1 MSGKRRLPSWLR
13 TERASGESYTMV
25 KHLVEDNRLHTICT
39 SGNCP
44 NIGECWNAGTATL
57 MILGDICTRS
67 CKFCGTSSGKP
78 VPPDS
83 DEPVRVANAVKTM
96 RLRHCVITSVDRDD
110 LPDGGA
116 AHWAETIRQIREVNP
131 GVTIETLIPDFRGNT
146 ADIDKVVDAGP
157 DVISHNIETV
167 SRLTPQIRSV
177 AKYEVSLA
185 VLKHIASRG
194 VRAKSGLMLGLGE
207 TEEEVLEAL
216 NDLYATGCR
225 IVTIGQ
231 YLAPSLAHIPVVE
244 YVAPEK
250 FEEYRQRGLM
260 MGFGFVESS
269 PLVRSSFH
277 AEKHIMPENGERK
290 AEHSAA
296 MKEKDASSPVT
307 GKKTSGTDDKDP
319 AYLTL
324 SQISGTIQAASD
336 TLKTSPVSA
345 PPTRVIFDDLGRKDY
360 KETWDYQERIFNA
373 KVAEKGNG
381 IPAGNKTADRLIFV
395 EHNHVYTL
403 GKSGSEQNLLLDYIQ
418 LQARNASFYRIDRGG
433 DITYHGPGQLVG
445 YPIFDLEEM
454 KIGLRD
460 YISKLEEAI
469 IMCLSRF
476 GIEGGR
482 LKGATGVWI
491 DPDNSARARK
501 ICAIGVRASR
511 HVTMHGFALNVS
523 TDLSYFNHI
532 NPCGFTDKG
541 VTSIEKETGKKV
553 DVEAVKI
560 YLRNTMREVFG
571 YEYY

>member
-13 TERASGESYTMV
+13 MERASGESYTMV
-25 KHLVEDNRLHTICT
+25 KRLVEDNRLHTICT

-67 CKFCGTSSGKP
+67 CKFCGTRSGQP
-78 VPPDS
+78 NPPDS
-83 DEPVRVANAVKTM
+83 EEPVRVAEAVRTM

-116 AHWAETIRQIREVNP
+116 AHWADTIRKIREVNP

-146 ADIDKVVDAGP
+146 ADIDRVIDAGP

-167 SRLTPQIRSV
+167 RRLTPQIRSV

-185 VLKHIASRG
+185 VLRHIASRG

-207 TEEEVLEAL
+207 KEEEISEAL

-244 YVAPEK
+244 YVTPEK
-250 FEEYRQRGLM
+250 FEEYRQAGLD
-260 MGFGFVESS
+260 MGFEFVESS

-277 AEKHIMPENGERK
+277 AERHIRSGNGEER
-290 AEHSAA
+290 AEPGAPA
-296 MKEKDASSPVT
+296 RE
-307 GKKTSGTDDKDP
+307 KDP
-319 AYLTL
+319 ASPAT
-324 SQISGTIQAASD
+324 GTI
-336 TLKTSPVSA
+336 TSVMHPA
-345 PPTRVIFDDLGRKDY
+345 PTPRIIFEDLGRKDY
-360 KETWDYQERIFNA
+360 KETWDYQELLFNA

-381 IPAGNKTADRLIFV
+381 SPVGKRTADRLIFV

-403 GKSGSEQNLLLDYIQ
+403 GKSGSDQNLLLDYIQ
-418 LQARNASFYRIDRGG
+418 LQARDATFYRIDRGG

-445 YPIFDLEEM
+445 YPIFDLEGM

-460 YISKLEEAI
+460 YIHMLEEAI
-469 IMCLSRF
+469 IRCISRS

-491 DPDNSARARK
+491 DPENSARARK

-532 NPCGFTDKG
+532 NPCGYTDKG
-541 VTSIEKETGKKV
+541 VTSIEKETEKKV
-553 DVEAVKI
+553 DMEAVKI
-560 YLRNTMREVFG
+560 DLYNTMREVFG

>member
-1 MSGKRRLPSWLR
+1 MSGNRRLPSWLR
-13 TERASGESYTMV
+13 MERASGESYTMV
-25 KHLVEDNRLHTICT
+25 KRLVEDNHLHTICT

-67 CKFCGTSSGKP
+67 CRFCGTRSGKP
-78 VPPDS
+78 MPPDGN
-83 DEPVRVANAVKTM
+83 EPERVAQAVRTM

-110 LPDGGA
+110 LHDGGA
-116 AHWAETIRQIREVNP
+116 EHWAQTIKRIKEVNP
-131 GVTIETLIPDFRGNT
+131 GVTIETLIPDFRGNLS
-146 ADIDKVVDAGP
+146 DIDKVIDAGA

-167 SRLTPQIRSV
+167 RRLTPQIRSV
-177 AKYEVSLA
+177 ARYELSLA
-185 VLKHIASRG
+185 VLSHIVSRG

-216 NDLYATGCR
+216 HDLYATGCR

-244 YVAPEK
+244 YVTPEK
-250 FEEYRQRGLM
+250 FAEYHQRGLE
-260 MGFGFVESS
+260 MGFEFVESS

-277 AEKHIMPENGERK
+277 AEKHIRSGQGTEREEPG
-290 AEHSAA
+290 APAG
-296 MKEKDASSPVT
+296 EKDLASPAT
-307 GKKTSGTDDKDP
+307 GAFTSASGT
-319 AYLTL
+319 
-324 SQISGTIQAASD
+324 
-336 TLKTSPVSA
+336 V
-345 PPTRVIFDDLGRKDY
+345 PTKRVIFDDLGRKDY
-360 KETWDYQERIFNA
+360 KQTWEYQERFFNA
-373 KVAEKGNG
+373 RLAEKAN
-381 IPAGNKTADRLIFV
+381 PDKDQKRTSDRLIFV

-403 GKSGSEQNLLLDYIQ
+403 GKSGSDQNLLLDYIQ
-418 LQARNASFYRIDRGG
+418 LQARDAEFYRIDRGG

-445 YPIFDLEEM
+445 YPIFDLEGM

-460 YISKLEEAI
+460 YIHLLEEAI
-469 IMCLSRF
+469 IRCIARF

-482 LKGATGVWI
+482 LNGATGVWI
-491 DPDNSARARK
+491 DPENSTRARK

-511 HVTMHGFALNVS
+511 FVTMHGFALNVS

-541 VTSIEKETGKKV
+541 VTSLEKETGRKV
-553 DVEAVKI
+553 SMDDVKNE
-560 YLRNTMREVFG
+560 LRNTMGEVFG